1 MEMNDSPIVQKFLKY
16 FFFQIFFRV
25 FRLIKDSANTC
36 VIMLNHD
43 FYLMK
48 LILKDQLQT

>member
-1 MEMNDSPIVQKFLKY
+1 MEMNDSPIVQKFHKY
-16 FFFQIFFRV
+16 FFFQIFFRS
-25 FRLIKDSANTC
+25 IKDSANTC

>member
-1 MEMNDSPIVQKFLKY
+1 MEVNDSPIVQKFHKY
-16 FFFQIFFRV
+16 FFFQIF